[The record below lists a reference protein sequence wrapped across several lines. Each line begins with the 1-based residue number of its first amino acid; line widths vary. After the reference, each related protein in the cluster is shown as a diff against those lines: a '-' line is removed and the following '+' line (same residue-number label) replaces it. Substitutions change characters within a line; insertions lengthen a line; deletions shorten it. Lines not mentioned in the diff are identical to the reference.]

1 LDGRLGRQSERHL
14 DHGGEE
20 EMTAFL
26 GMVLALGGV
35 AALDALMH
43 GAAHLS
49 ADFLLLLVCAC
60 VAAPHTL
67 NLGHNARISTLQPF
81 LLGAIVLF
89 GVREAMLL
97 AAVSMTYFWIVGRP
111 RLPVHKGL
119 FNLCNFVLAAWAGG
133 HVYSMSGGRV
143 GDVTSPE
150 SLVALLLC
158 VLTFFVVNTA
168 LVSVAVG
175 LEQKIDPFRVWYE
188 KYSWTINS
196 QLAGGSLV
204 ILIGMLR
211 PHYGLQVF
219 FVLAPFCIMTYH
231 FYKAYFPKAAQ
242 KAHKT

>member
-1 LDGRLGRQSERHL
+1 MS
-14 DHGGEE
+14 
-20 EMTAFL
+20 AFL
-26 GMVLALGGV
+26 AAVLALGGL
-35 AALDALMH
+35 AALEGLRH
-43 GAAHLS
+43 GMLSLS
-49 ADFLLLLVCAC
+49 ADFLLLMVFAC

-97 AAVSMTYFWIVGRP
+97 AAVSMAYFWIVGRP
-111 RLPVHKGL
+111 RLHLHKGL
-119 FNLCNFVLAAWAGG
+119 FNLCNFVLSAWLGG
-133 HVYSMSGGRV
+133 HVYLLSGGQV
-143 GDVTSPE
+143 GNVTSPE
-150 SLVALLLC
+150 SLVGLLLC
-158 VLTFFVVNTA
+158 VLTFFVVNTG

-204 ILIGMLR
+204 ILIGLLR
-211 PHYGLQVF
+211 NHYGLQVF
-219 FVLAPFCIMTYH
+219 FLLVPFCIMSYH
-231 FYKAYFPKAAQ
+231 FYKAYFPRAVQ